1 MSREACA
8 SPTSLV
14 FALIYLDR
22 LRRNNPDFL
31 NNISSADLFL
41 VSMMVASKFLNDDGE
56 EDEVFNDEWAKSGQ
70 MNIKDFNRLEV
81 EFLGAIDWN
90 VNVTTTDFDSALQR
104 VEQEI
109 AYRELSR
116 RSWSTYSDLDILS
129 SSESVVGLWKFLAE
143 TAVRVTTVC
152 MAAYAASLFT
162 LLGSTALL
170 NQTQFGPNGVAD
182 SYRTLVTRRDS
193 SDLTAR
199 GHELILPTTADFDDS
214 DSPSSASLSEIIN
227 LQAGSKQ
234 AARSDMSVTPAELL
248 TASLLVASI
257 KTADRDYGGSAWSS
271 LDGVG
276 RNHTWNNTM
285 LEDDDEQIVTVP
297 NWLLDKTEFI
307 PHGTDARSKAE
318 TSNSSGEDTDNTT
331 DGMLSKIFDLNS
343 HTELASLRDY
353 VVRPGGDEQ
362 RQDQRVPDLHSVE
375 DSHFLLPENQ
385 GLLTLTYSLLE

>member
-129 SSESVVGLWKFLAE
+129 SSESVVGLTYILLF
-143 TAVRVTTVC
+143 
-152 MAAYAASLFT
+152 YA
-162 LLGSTALL
+162 L
-170 NQTQFGPNGVAD
+170 NT
-182 SYRTLVTRRDS
+182 
-193 SDLTAR
+193 
-199 GHELILPTTADFDDS
+199 
-214 DSPSSASLSEIIN
+214 
-227 LQAGSKQ
+227 
-234 AARSDMSVTPAELL
+234 
-248 TASLLVASI
+248 
-257 KTADRDYGGSAWSS
+257 
-271 LDGVG
+271 
-276 RNHTWNNTM
+276 
-285 LEDDDEQIVTVP
+285 
-297 NWLLDKTEFI
+297 
-307 PHGTDARSKAE
+307 
-318 TSNSSGEDTDNTT
+318 
-331 DGMLSKIFDLNS
+331 
-343 HTELASLRDY
+343 
-353 VVRPGGDEQ
+353 
-362 RQDQRVPDLHSVE
+362 
-375 DSHFLLPENQ
+375 
-385 GLLTLTYSLLE
+385 

>member
-1 MSREACA
+1 MVGLHKLSRLDVARASEMSREACA
-8 SPTSLV
+8 SPTSLD

-31 NNISSADLFL
+31 QNISSADLFL

-70 MNIKDFNRLEV
+70 MDVKEFNRLEV

-90 VNVTTTDFDSALQR
+90 VNVTTSDFDSALQR

-129 SSESVVGLWKFLAE
+129 SSQSVVGLWKFLAE

-182 SYRTLVTRRDS
+182 SYRTLVNRRDS
-193 SDLTAR
+193 SDLSSR
-199 GHELILPTTADFDDS
+199 GHALILPPTADFDAS
-214 DSPSSASLSEIIN
+214 DSPSSANLSESIM
-227 LQAGSKQ
+227 QAGGKL
-234 AARSDMSVTPAELL
+234 AVKGDLSVTPAELL

-271 LDGVG
+271 LEGVG
-276 RNHTWNNTM
+276 GNLTWNNTE
-285 LEDDDEQIVTVP
+285 LEE
-297 NWLLDKTEFI
+297 
-307 PHGTDARSKAE
+307 
-318 TSNSSGEDTDNTT
+318 
-331 DGMLSKIFDLNS
+331 
-343 HTELASLRDY
+343 
-353 VVRPGGDEQ
+353 
-362 RQDQRVPDLHSVE
+362 
-375 DSHFLLPENQ
+375 
-385 GLLTLTYSLLE
+385 

>member
-1 MSREACA
+1 
-8 SPTSLV
+8 
-14 FALIYLDR
+14 
-22 LRRNNPDFL
+22 
-31 NNISSADLFL
+31 
-41 VSMMVASKFLNDDGE
+41 
-56 EDEVFNDEWAKSGQ
+56 
-70 MNIKDFNRLEV
+70 
-81 EFLGAIDWN
+81 
-90 VNVTTTDFDSALQR
+90 
-104 VEQEI
+104 
-109 AYRELSR
+109 
-116 RSWSTYSDLDILS
+116 
-129 SSESVVGLWKFLAE
+129 
-143 TAVRVTTVC
+143 
-152 MAAYAASLFT
+152 
-162 LLGSTALL
+162 
-170 NQTQFGPNGVAD
+170 
-182 SYRTLVTRRDS
+182 
-193 SDLTAR
+193 
-199 GHELILPTTADFDDS
+199 LILPNTPDFDDS

-276 RNHTWNNTM
+276 KNHTWNNTM
-285 LEDDDEQIVTVP
+285 LEDDDEQMVTVP

-318 TSNSSGEDTDNTT
+318 TSNSPREDTDNTT

-343 HTELASLRDY
+343 HTELASSRDY

-385 GLLTLTYSLLE
+385 GNDYSELETQLRSLALDWSNSVWNNLKTTSPLRKISENLRTGQCPLRNLLRGGNYLHPGMLDTVPISVL

>member
-199 GHELILPTTADFDDS
+199 GHELILPNTADFDDS

-227 LQAGSKQ
+227 SKQ
-234 AARSDMSVTPAELL
+234 AARGDLSVTPAELL

-257 KTADRDYGGSAWSS
+257 KTADRDYGGLAWSS

-285 LEDDDEQIVTVP
+285 LEDDDEQMVTVP

-343 HTELASLRDY
+343 HTELASSRDY

-375 DSHFLLPENQ
+375 DPHFLLPENQ

>member
-1 MSREACA
+1 
-8 SPTSLV
+8 
-14 FALIYLDR
+14 
-22 LRRNNPDFL
+22 
-31 NNISSADLFL
+31 
-41 VSMMVASKFLNDDGE
+41 
-56 EDEVFNDEWAKSGQ
+56 
-70 MNIKDFNRLEV
+70 
-81 EFLGAIDWN
+81 
-90 VNVTTTDFDSALQR
+90 LQR

-182 SYRTLVTRRDS
+182 SYRTLVARRDS

-199 GHELILPTTADFDDS
+199 GHELILPNTPDFDDS

-234 AARSDMSVTPAELL
+234 AARGDLSVTPAELL

-285 LEDDDEQIVTVP
+285 LEDDDEQMVTVP

-318 TSNSSGEDTDNTT
+318 TSNSPREDTDNTT
-331 DGMLSKIFDLNS
+331 DGMMSKIFDLNS
-343 HTELASLRDY
+343 HTELASSRDY

-385 GLLTLTYSLLE
+385 GNDYSELETQLRSLALDWSNSVWNNLKTTSPLRKISENLRTGQCPLRNLLRGGNYLHPGMLDTVPISVL

>member
-182 SYRTLVTRRDS
+182 SYRTLMPRRDS

-199 GHELILPTTADFDDS
+199 GHELILPNTADFDDS

-227 LQAGSKQ
+227 SKQ
-234 AARSDMSVTPAELL
+234 AARGDLSVTPAELL

-285 LEDDDEQIVTVP
+285 LEDDDEQMVTVP

-318 TSNSSGEDTDNTT
+318 TSNSPREETDNTT

-343 HTELASLRDY
+343 HTELGSSRDY
-353 VVRPGGDEQ
+353 VVRPGSDEQ